1 MYGRAAG
8 AALAV
13 VRQAIQ
19 DMDPPEV
26 PIDGVGW
33 VEYRLALLRMLGGAD

>member
-13 VRQAIQ
+13 VRQAIEE
-19 DMDPPEV
+19 MDPPEV
-26 PIDGVGW
+26 RIDGVGW
-33 VEYRLALLRMLGGAD
+33 MEYRIAVLRMLGGAD

>member
-13 VRQAIQ
+13 VRRAIQ

-33 VEYRLALLRMLGGAD
+33 LEYRLAVLRMLGGAD